1 MDYGI
6 YNCRVCECKQK
17 CAEHVE
23 QNGLRIY
30 GLVADMDRDD
40 MLELLEDDTVYAI
53 GIEGVE

>member
-1 MDYGI
+1 M
-6 YNCRVCECKQK
+6 
-17 CAEHVE
+17 E

-40 MLELLEDDTVYAI
+40 MLKLLEDDTVYAI

>member
-1 MDYGI
+1 M
-6 YNCRVCECKQK
+6 
-17 CAEHVE
+17 E

-53 GIEGVE
+53 GIEGVEE